1 MKLVKE
7 YINEKFI
14 EDSDPIKDMNIG
26 IMHDIRKFVKKVE
39 GMDFG
44 NKEML
49 LLYCAKY
56 DKNEFV
62 KFLINDGANIHAY
75 KDIALSWAVQNK
87 NLELAKFLI
96 DKGANVNVNEP
107 YTLLSVAMYNEDK
120 DMIKLLKDNGVIEK
134 NEKQL
139 LKDIKKEGRR
149 LFKINKKLNIT

>member
-44 NKEML
+44 SKEML
-49 LLYCAKY
+49 LLYCVKHN
-56 DKNEFV
+56 KNEFV
-62 KFLINDGANIHAY
+62 KFLINDGVNIHAY